1 MIGVVGGGQLA
12 MLLVEAGKKRD
23 VDVVVQTAAETD
35 PAAKKTK
42 QVVLQNPTSAE
53 GTKLLAE
60 KSRLITFENEWID
73 IPSLLSLQNNGV
85 SFVPR
90 LQSIRPLINKITQ
103 RELLNSLDIP
113 CPDWL
118 PVPLETLDKSSEIE
132 IPADWGFPLMAKA
145 AKGGYDGKGTKIV
158 KNLKQLQEFFQA
170 KTEEQWMLE
179 KWIPFDK
186 ELSIVSSRDSK
197 GIVRSL
203 PIVETYQ
210 SKQVCDW
217 VLAPADINHDVDL
230 MVKNIA
236 SSLLAELDY
245 VGVLAIE
252 FFYGTEGLLV
262 NEIAPRTH
270 NSGHF
275 SIDACSSSQFDQ
287 QICITAGI
295 DVPMPEMLVNGA
307 LMANLLGLQSN
318 FPISLDK
325 RLDDLRSIPG
335 VKLHWYEKEE
345 EKKGRKLG
353 HVTYLLNNEDP
364 LSRKKEALEILKI
377 IRSIWPT
384 S

>member
-12 MLLVEAGKKRD
+12 MLLIEAGKKRN
-23 VDVVVQTAAETD
+23 VDVVVQTAAKTD
-35 PAAKKTK
+35 PAAKKTN
-42 QVVLQNPTSAE
+42 QLVLHDPTNPV

-60 KSRLITFENEWID
+60 KTRLITFENEWVD
-73 IPSLLSLQNNGV
+73 ISSLLSLENNGV

-118 PVPLETLDKSSEIE
+118 AIPLKKSTEIDL
-132 IPADWGFPLMAKA
+132 PADWGFPLMAKA
-145 AKGGYDGKGTKIV
+145 AKGGYDGKGTKII
-158 KNLKQLQEFFQA
+158 KNLKQLQEFLSV
-170 KTEEQWMLE
+170 EREGQWMLE
-179 KWIPFDK
+179 KWISFDK

-230 MVKNIA
+230 MVRNIA
-236 SSLLAELDY
+236 ASLLAELQY
-245 VGVLAIE
+245 VGVIAIE
-252 FFYGTEGLLV
+252 FFYGSEGLLV

-287 QICITAGI
+287 QICITSGI
-295 DVPMPEMLVNGA
+295 NVPMPEMLVNGA

-318 FPISLDK
+318 YPISLTQ
-325 RLDDLRSIPG
+325 RLDDLRGIPG
-335 VKLHWYEKEE
+335 VNVHWYEKEE

-353 HVTYLLNNEDP
+353 HVTYLLNKKDA
-364 LSRKKEALEILKI
+364 LSRKKEALDVLKT

>member
-12 MLLVEAGKKRD
+12 MLLIEAGKKRN
-23 VDVVVQTAAETD
+23 VDVVVQTAAKTD
-35 PAAKKTK
+35 PAAKKTNK
-42 QVVLQNPTSAE
+42 LVLHDPTNPV

-60 KSRLITFENEWID
+60 KTRLITFENEWVD
-73 IPSLLSLQNNGV
+73 ISSLLSLENNGI

-118 PVPLETLDKSSEIE
+118 AVPLKKSSEIE
-132 IPADWGFPLMAKA
+132 LPADWGFPLMAKA
-145 AKGGYDGKGTKIV
+145 AKGGYDGKGTKII
-158 KNLKQLQEFFQA
+158 KNLKQLQEFLSV
-170 KTEEQWMLE
+170 EREGQWTLE
-179 KWIPFDK
+179 KWISFDK

-197 GIVRSL
+197 GVVRSL
-203 PIVETYQ
+203 PIVETHQ

-217 VLAPADINHDVDL
+217 VLAPAEINHDVDL
-230 MVKNIA
+230 MVRNIVA
-236 SSLLAELDY
+236 SLLAELEY
-245 VGVLAIE
+245 VGVIAIE
-252 FFYGTEGLLV
+252 FFYGSEGLLV

-287 QICITAGI
+287 QICITSGI

-318 FPISLDK
+318 YPTSLTQ
-325 RLDDLRSIPG
+325 RLDNLRGIPG
-335 VKLHWYEKEE
+335 LNVHWYEKEE

-353 HVTYLLNNEDP
+353 HVTYLLNNKDA
-364 LSRKKEALEILKI
+364 LSRKKEALDVLQT

>member
-12 MLLVEAGKKRD
+12 MLLIEAGKKRN
-23 VDVVVQTAAETD
+23 VDVVVQTAAKTD
-35 PAAKKTK
+35 PAAKKTN
-42 QVVLQNPTSAE
+42 QLVLHDPTNPV

-60 KSRLITFENEWID
+60 KTRLITFENEWVD
-73 IPSLLSLQNNGV
+73 ISSLLSLENNGV

-118 PVPLETLDKSSEIE
+118 SIPLKKSTEIDL
-132 IPADWGFPLMAKA
+132 PADWGFPLMAKA
-145 AKGGYDGKGTKIV
+145 AKGGYDGKGTKII
-158 KNLKQLQEFFQA
+158 KNLKQLQEFLSV
-170 KTEEQWMLE
+170 EREGQWMLE
-179 KWIPFDK
+179 KWISFDK

-230 MVKNIA
+230 MVRNIA
-236 SSLLAELDY
+236 ASLLAELQY
-245 VGVLAIE
+245 VGVIAIE
-252 FFYGTEGLLV
+252 FFYGSEGLLV

-287 QICITAGI
+287 QICITSGI

-318 FPISLDK
+318 YPTSLTQ
-325 RLDDLRSIPG
+325 RLNDLRGIPG
-335 VKLHWYEKEE
+335 LNVHWYEKEE

-353 HVTYLLNNEDP
+353 HVTYLLNNKDA
-364 LSRKKEALEILKI
+364 LSRKKEALDVLQT

>member
-23 VDVVVQTAAETD
+23 VDVVVQTAAKTD

-42 QVVLQNPTSAE
+42 QVILHEPTNAR

-60 KSRLITFENEWID
+60 KSRLITFENEWVD

-103 RELLNSLDIP
+103 RELLNSLNIP

-118 PVPLETLDKSSEIE
+118 PIPLEKSSEIE
-132 IPADWGFPLMAKA
+132 LPVDWKFPLMAKA
-145 AKGGYDGKGTKIV
+145 AKGGYDGKGTKII
-158 KNLKQLQEFFQA
+158 KNLKQLQEFLLVE
-170 KTEEQWMLE
+170 TNEQWMLE
-179 KWIPFDK
+179 KWVSFEK
-186 ELSIVSSRDSK
+186 ELSIVSSRDLK

-210 SKQVCDW
+210 VKQVCDW
-217 VLAPADINHDVDL
+217 VLAPADINHDVDQ
-230 MVKNIA
+230 MVKNIV
-236 SSLLAELDY
+236 SSLLTELDY
-245 VGVLAIE
+245 VGVIAIE
-252 FFYGTEGLLV
+252 FFYGPEGLLV

-275 SIDACSSSQFDQ
+275 SIDACTSSQFDQ
-287 QICITAGI
+287 QICITSGI
-295 DVPMPEMLVNGA
+295 NVPMPEMLVNGA

-318 FPISLDK
+318 YPISISQ
-325 RLDDLRSIPG
+325 RLDELRTIPG
-335 VKLHWYEKEE
+335 LNVHWYEKEE

-353 HVTYLLNNEDP
+353 HVTYLLNKRDAI
-364 LSRKKEALEILKI
+364 SRKKEALDVLKT

>member
-12 MLLVEAGKKRD
+12 MLLIEAGKKRN
-23 VDVVVQTAAETD
+23 VDVVVQTAAKTD
-35 PAAKKTK
+35 PAAKKTN
-42 QVVLQNPTSAE
+42 QLVLHDPTNPV

-60 KSRLITFENEWID
+60 KTRLITFENEWVD
-73 IPSLLSLQNNGV
+73 ISSLLSLENNGV

-113 CPDWL
+113 CPDWFAI
-118 PVPLETLDKSSEIE
+118 PLKKSTEIDL
-132 IPADWGFPLMAKA
+132 PADWGFPLMAKA
-145 AKGGYDGKGTKIV
+145 AKGGYDGKGTKII
-158 KNLKQLQEFFQA
+158 KNLKQLQEFLSVE
-170 KTEEQWMLE
+170 KEGQWMLE
-179 KWIPFDK
+179 KWISFDK

-230 MVKNIA
+230 MVRNIA
-236 SSLLAELDY
+236 ASLLAELQY
-245 VGVLAIE
+245 VGVIAIE
-252 FFYGTEGLLV
+252 FFYGSEGLLV

-287 QICITAGI
+287 QICITSGI
-295 DVPMPEMLVNGA
+295 NVPMPEMLVNGA

-318 FPISLDK
+318 YPTSLTQ
-325 RLDDLRSIPG
+325 RLDDLRGIPG
-335 VKLHWYEKEE
+335 LNVHWYEKEE

-353 HVTYLLNNEDP
+353 HVTYLLNNKDA
-364 LSRKKEALEILKI
+364 LSRKKEALDVLQT

>member
-12 MLLVEAGKKRD
+12 MLLIEAGKKRD
-23 VDVVVQTAAETD
+23 IDVVVQTGAKTD
-35 PAAKKTK
+35 PAAKKTN
-42 QVVLQNPTSAE
+42 QVILHDPTNPV

-60 KSRLITFENEWID
+60 KTSLITFENEWVD
-73 IPSLLSLQNNGV
+73 ISSLLSLENNGV

-90 LQSIRPLINKITQ
+90 LQSIKPLINKITQ

-113 CPDWL
+113 CPDWMAI
-118 PVPLETLDKSSEIE
+118 PLKKSSEIDL
-132 IPADWGFPLMAKA
+132 PADWGFPLMAKA
-145 AKGGYDGKGTKIV
+145 AKGGYDGKGTKII
-158 KNLKQLQEFFQA
+158 KNLKQLQEFLVIER
-170 KTEEQWMLE
+170 EEQWMLE
-179 KWIPFDK
+179 KWISFDK

-197 GIVRSL
+197 GVVRSL
-203 PIVETYQ
+203 PIVETHQ

-217 VLAPADINHDVDL
+217 VLAPAEINHDVDL
-230 MVKNIA
+230 MVRNIVA
-236 SSLLAELDY
+236 SLLAELEY
-245 VGVLAIE
+245 VGVIAIE
-252 FFYGTEGLLV
+252 FFYGSEGLLV

-287 QICITAGI
+287 QICITSGI
-295 DVPMPEMLVNGA
+295 DVPIPEMLVNGA

-318 FPISLDK
+318 YPTSITQ

-335 VKLHWYEKEE
+335 LNVHWYEKEE

-353 HVTYLLNNEDP
+353 HVTYLLNNKDA
-364 LSRKKEALEILKI
+364 LSRKKEALDVLQT

>member
-12 MLLVEAGKKRD
+12 MLLIEAGKKRD
-23 VDVVVQTAAETD
+23 IDVVVQTAAKTD
-35 PAAKKTK
+35 PAAKKTN
-42 QVVLQNPTSAE
+42 QVILHDPTNPV

-60 KSRLITFENEWID
+60 KTSLITFENEWVD
-73 IPSLLSLQNNGV
+73 ISSLLSLENNGV

-90 LQSIRPLINKITQ
+90 LQSIKPLINKITQ

-113 CPDWL
+113 CPDWMAL
-118 PVPLETLDKSSEIE
+118 PLKKSSEIDL
-132 IPADWGFPLMAKA
+132 PADWGFPLMAKA
-145 AKGGYDGKGTKIV
+145 AKGGYDGKGTKII
-158 KNLKQLQEFFQA
+158 KNLKQLQEFLVIER
-170 KTEEQWMLE
+170 EEQWMLE
-179 KWIPFDK
+179 KWISFDK

-197 GIVRSL
+197 GVVRSL
-203 PIVETYQ
+203 PIVETHQ

-217 VLAPADINHDVDL
+217 VLAPAEINHDVDL
-230 MVKNIA
+230 MVRNIVA
-236 SSLLAELDY
+236 SLLAELEY
-245 VGVLAIE
+245 VGVIAIE
-252 FFYGTEGLLV
+252 FFYGSEGLLV

-287 QICITAGI
+287 QICITSGI
-295 DVPMPEMLVNGA
+295 DVPIPEMLVNGA

-318 FPISLDK
+318 YPTSLTQ

-335 VKLHWYEKEE
+335 LNVHWYEKEE

-353 HVTYLLNNEDP
+353 HVTYLLNNKDA
-364 LSRKKEALEILKI
+364 LSRKKEALDVLQT

>member
-12 MLLVEAGKKRD
+12 MLLIEAGKKRN
-23 VDVVVQTAAETD
+23 VDVVVQTASKTD
-35 PAAKKTK
+35 PAAKKTNK
-42 QVVLQNPTSAE
+42 LVLHDPTNPV

-60 KSRLITFENEWID
+60 KTRLITFENEWVD
-73 IPSLLSLQNNGV
+73 ISSLLSLENNGV

-90 LQSIRPLINKITQ
+90 LQSIRPLINKISQ

-118 PVPLETLDKSSEIE
+118 AIPLKKSTEIDL
-132 IPADWGFPLMAKA
+132 PADWGFPLMAKA
-145 AKGGYDGKGTKIV
+145 AKGGYDGKGTKII
-158 KNLKQLQEFFQA
+158 KNLKQLQEFLSV
-170 KTEEQWMLE
+170 EREGQWMLE
-179 KWIPFDK
+179 KWISFDK

-230 MVKNIA
+230 MVRNIA
-236 SSLLAELDY
+236 ASLLAELQY
-245 VGVLAIE
+245 VGVIAIE
-252 FFYGTEGLLV
+252 FFYGSEGLLV

-287 QICITAGI
+287 QICITSGI
-295 DVPMPEMLVNGA
+295 NVPMPEMLVNGA

-318 FPISLDK
+318 YPTSLTQ
-325 RLDDLRSIPG
+325 RLDNLRGIPG
-335 VKLHWYEKEE
+335 LNVHWYEKEE

-353 HVTYLLNNEDP
+353 HVTYLLNNKDA
-364 LSRKKEALEILKI
+364 LSRKKEALDVLQT

>member
-23 VDVVVQTAAETD
+23 VDVIVQTGAKTD
-35 PAAKKTK
+35 PAAKKTN
-42 QVVLQNPTSAE
+42 QVVLHNPTNAE

-60 KSRLITFENEWID
+60 KSRMITFENEWVD

-90 LQSIRPLINKITQ
+90 LQSIKPLINKITQ

-118 PVPLETLDKSSEIE
+118 PIPLDKSSEIE
-132 IPADWGFPLMAKA
+132 IPDDWEFPLMAKA
-145 AKGGYDGKGTKIV
+145 AKGGYDGKGTKII
-158 KNLKQLQEFFQA
+158 KNSKQLQEFIQVQT
-170 KTEEQWMLE
+170 KEQWMLE
-179 KWIPFDK
+179 KWVSFDK

-197 GIVRSL
+197 GIVRCL
-203 PIVETYQ
+203 PIVETFQ

-217 VLAPADINHDVDL
+217 VLAPADIKHDVEL
-230 MVKNIA
+230 MVKNIV

-252 FFYGTEGLLV
+252 FFYGSEGLLV

-287 QICITAGI
+287 QICITSGI
-295 DVPMPEMLVNGA
+295 DAPIPKMLANGA

-318 FPISLDK
+318 YPISLTQ
-325 RLDDLRSIPG
+325 RLVALRGIPG
-335 VKLHWYEKEE
+335 VNIHWYEKEE

-353 HVTYLLNNEDP
+353 HVTYLLNNEDA
-364 LSRKKEALEILKI
+364 LSRKKEALDVLKT

>member
-12 MLLVEAGKKRD
+12 MLLVEAGKRRD
-23 VDVVVQTAAETD
+23 VDVVVQTTAKTD
-35 PAAKKTK
+35 PAAKKTN
-42 QVVLQNPTSAE
+42 QVILHDPTNPV

-60 KSRLITFENEWID
+60 KTRLITFENEWVD
-73 IPSLLSLQNNGV
+73 ISSLLSLENNGV

-118 PVPLETLDKSSEIE
+118 AIPLKKSTEIDL
-132 IPADWGFPLMAKA
+132 PADWGFPLMAKA
-145 AKGGYDGKGTKIV
+145 AKGGYDGKGTKII
-158 KNLKQLQEFFQA
+158 KNLKQLQEFLSV
-170 KTEEQWMLE
+170 EREGQWMLE
-179 KWIPFDK
+179 KWISFDK

-230 MVKNIA
+230 MVRNIA
-236 SSLLAELDY
+236 ASLLTELQY
-245 VGVLAIE
+245 VGVIAIE
-252 FFYGTEGLLV
+252 FFYGSEGLLV

-287 QICITAGI
+287 QICITSGI

-318 FPISLDK
+318 HPTSLTQ
-325 RLDDLRSIPG
+325 RLDNLRSIPG
-335 VKLHWYEKEE
+335 LNVHWYEKEE

-353 HVTYLLNNEDP
+353 HVTYLLNNKDA
-364 LSRKKEALEILKI
+364 LSRKKEALDVLQT
-377 IRSIWPT
+377 IRSIWP
-384 S
+384 SS

>member
-12 MLLVEAGKKRD
+12 MLLIEAGKKRD
-23 VDVVVQTAAETD
+23 IDVVVQTAAKTD
-35 PAAKKTK
+35 PAAKKTN
-42 QVVLQNPTSAE
+42 QVILHDPTNPV

-60 KSRLITFENEWID
+60 KTSLITFENEWVD
-73 IPSLLSLQNNGV
+73 ISSLLSLENNGV

-90 LQSIRPLINKITQ
+90 LQSIKPLINKITQ

-113 CPDWL
+113 CPDWMAI
-118 PVPLETLDKSSEIE
+118 PLKKSSEIDL
-132 IPADWGFPLMAKA
+132 PADWGFPLMAKA
-145 AKGGYDGKGTKIV
+145 AKGGYDGKGTKII
-158 KNLKQLQEFFQA
+158 KNLKQLQEFLVIER
-170 KTEEQWMLE
+170 EEQWMLE
-179 KWIPFDK
+179 KWISFDK

-197 GIVRSL
+197 GVVRSL
-203 PIVETYQ
+203 PIVETHQ

-217 VLAPADINHDVDL
+217 VLAPAEINHDVDL
-230 MVKNIA
+230 MVRNIVA
-236 SSLLAELDY
+236 SLLAELEY
-245 VGVLAIE
+245 VGVIAIE
-252 FFYGTEGLLV
+252 FFYGSEGLLV

-287 QICITAGI
+287 QICITSGI
-295 DVPMPEMLVNGA
+295 DVPIPEMLVNGA

-318 FPISLDK
+318 YPTSLTQ

-335 VKLHWYEKEE
+335 LNVHWYEKEE

-353 HVTYLLNNEDP
+353 HVTYLLNNKDA
-364 LSRKKEALEILKI
+364 LSRKKEALDVLQT

>member
-12 MLLVEAGKKRD
+12 MLLIEAGKKRN
-23 VDVVVQTAAETD
+23 VDVVVQTAAKTD
-35 PAAKKTK
+35 PAAKKTN
-42 QVVLQNPTSAE
+42 QLVLHDPTNPV

-60 KSRLITFENEWID
+60 KTRLITFENEWVD
-73 IPSLLSLQNNGV
+73 ISSLLSLENNGV

-118 PVPLETLDKSSEIE
+118 AIPLKKSTEIDL
-132 IPADWGFPLMAKA
+132 PADWGFPLMAKA
-145 AKGGYDGKGTKIV
+145 AKGGYDGKGTKII
-158 KNLKQLQEFFQA
+158 KNLKQLQEFLSV
-170 KTEEQWMLE
+170 EREGQWMLE
-179 KWIPFDK
+179 KWISFDK

-230 MVKNIA
+230 MVRNIA
-236 SSLLAELDY
+236 ASLLAELQY
-245 VGVLAIE
+245 VGVIAIE
-252 FFYGTEGLLV
+252 FFYGSEGLLV

-287 QICITAGI
+287 QICITSGI

-318 FPISLDK
+318 YPTSLTQ
-325 RLDDLRSIPG
+325 RLDNLRGIPG
-335 VKLHWYEKEE
+335 LNVHWYEKEE

-353 HVTYLLNNEDP
+353 HVTYLLKNKDA
-364 LSRKKEALEILKI
+364 LSRKKEALDVLQT

>member
-12 MLLVEAGKKRD
+12 MLLIEAGKKRD
-23 VDVVVQTAAETD
+23 IDVVVQTAAKTD
-35 PAAKKTK
+35 PAAKKTN
-42 QVVLQNPTSAE
+42 QLVLHDPTNPV

-60 KSRLITFENEWID
+60 KTRLITFENEWVD
-73 IPSLLSLQNNGV
+73 ISSLLSLENNGV

-90 LQSIRPLINKITQ
+90 LQSIKPLINKITQ

-113 CPDWL
+113 CPDWMAI
-118 PVPLETLDKSSEIE
+118 PLKKSSEIDL
-132 IPADWGFPLMAKA
+132 PADWGFPLMAKA
-145 AKGGYDGKGTKIV
+145 AKGGYDGKGTKII
-158 KNLKQLQEFFQA
+158 KNLKQLQEFLVIER
-170 KTEEQWMLE
+170 EEQWMLE
-179 KWIPFDK
+179 KWISFDK

-197 GIVRSL
+197 GVVRSL
-203 PIVETYQ
+203 PIVETHQ

-230 MVKNIA
+230 MVRNIVA
-236 SSLLAELDY
+236 SLLAELEY
-245 VGVLAIE
+245 VGVIAIE
-252 FFYGTEGLLV
+252 FFYGSEGLLV

-287 QICITAGI
+287 QICITSGI
-295 DVPMPEMLVNGA
+295 DVPIPEMLVNGA

-318 FPISLDK
+318 YPTSLTQ
-325 RLDDLRSIPG
+325 RLDNLRSIPG
-335 VKLHWYEKEE
+335 LNVHWYEKEE

-353 HVTYLLNNEDP
+353 HVTYLLNNKDA
-364 LSRKKEALEILKI
+364 LSRKKEALDVLQT

>member
-12 MLLVEAGKKRD
+12 MLLIEAGKKRN
-23 VDVVVQTAAETD
+23 VDVVVQTAAKTD
-35 PAAKKTK
+35 PAAKKTN
-42 QVVLQNPTSAE
+42 QLVLHDPTNPV

-60 KSRLITFENEWID
+60 KTRLITFENEWVD
-73 IPSLLSLQNNGV
+73 ISSLLSLENNGV

-118 PVPLETLDKSSEIE
+118 AIPLKKSTELDL
-132 IPADWGFPLMAKA
+132 PADWGFPLMAKA
-145 AKGGYDGKGTKIV
+145 AKGGYDGKGTKII
-158 KNLKQLQEFFQA
+158 KNLKQLQEFLSV
-170 KTEEQWMLE
+170 EREGQWMLE
-179 KWIPFDK
+179 KWISFDK

-230 MVKNIA
+230 MIRNIA
-236 SSLLAELDY
+236 ASLLAELEY
-245 VGVLAIE
+245 VGVIAIE
-252 FFYGTEGLLV
+252 FFYGSEGLLV

-287 QICITAGI
+287 QLCITSGI
-295 DVPMPEMLVNGA
+295 NVPMPEMLVNGA
-307 LMANLLGLQSN
+307 LMANLLGLQIN
-318 FPISLDK
+318 YPKSLAE
-325 RLDDLRSIPG
+325 RLDDLRSISG
-335 VKLHWYEKEE
+335 LNVHWYEKEE

-353 HVTYLLNNEDP
+353 HVTYLLNSKDA
-364 LSRKKEALEILKI
+364 LSRKKEALLILRT

-384 S
+384 L

>member
-12 MLLVEAGKKRD
+12 MLLIEAGKKRN
-23 VDVVVQTAAETD
+23 VDVVVQTAAKTD
-35 PAAKKTK
+35 PAAKKTN
-42 QVVLQNPTSAE
+42 QLVLHDPTNPV

-60 KSRLITFENEWID
+60 KTRLITFENEWVD
-73 IPSLLSLQNNGV
+73 ISSLLSLENNGV

-118 PVPLETLDKSSEIE
+118 AIPLKKSTEIDL
-132 IPADWGFPLMAKA
+132 PADWGFPLMAKA
-145 AKGGYDGKGTKIV
+145 AKGGYDGKGTKII
-158 KNLKQLQEFFQA
+158 KNLKQLQEFLSVER
-170 KTEEQWMLE
+170 EEQWMLE
-179 KWIPFDK
+179 KWISFDK

-230 MVKNIA
+230 MVRNIA
-236 SSLLAELDY
+236 ASLLAELQY
-245 VGVLAIE
+245 VGVIAIE
-252 FFYGTEGLLV
+252 FFYGSEGLLV

-287 QICITAGI
+287 QICITSGI
-295 DVPMPEMLVNGA
+295 NVPMPEMLVNGA

-318 FPISLDK
+318 YPTSLTQ
-325 RLDDLRSIPG
+325 RLDNLRGIPG
-335 VKLHWYEKEE
+335 LNVHWYEKEE

-353 HVTYLLNNEDP
+353 HVTYLLNNKDA
-364 LSRKKEALEILKI
+364 LSRKKEALDVLQT

>member
-12 MLLVEAGKKRD
+12 MLLVEAGKKRH
-23 VDVVVQTAAETD
+23 VDVVVQTAAKTD
-35 PAAKKTK
+35 PAAKKTN
-42 QVVLQNPTSAE
+42 QVILYDPTNPE
-53 GTKLLAE
+53 GTKLLSE
-60 KSRLITFENEWID
+60 KSRLITFENEWVD
-73 IPSLLSLQNNGV
+73 ISGLLSLENSGV
-85 SFVPR
+85 SFVPK
-90 LQSIRPLINKITQ
+90 LQSIKPLINKITQ

-118 PVPLETLDKSSEIE
+118 PIPLEKSILIDLPS
-132 IPADWGFPLMAKA
+132 DWGFPLMAKA
-145 AKGGYDGKGTKIV
+145 SKGGYDGKGTKII
-158 KNLKQLQEFFQA
+158 KNQKQLQEFLLLE
-170 KTEEQWMLE
+170 TEEQWMLE
-179 KWIPFDK
+179 RWISFDK

-230 MVKNIA
+230 MVRNIV
-236 SSLLAELDY
+236 SSLLAELEY
-245 VGVLAIE
+245 VGVIAIE
-252 FFYGTEGLLV
+252 FFYGSEGLLV

-287 QICITAGI
+287 QICITSGI
-295 DVPMPEMLVNGA
+295 NVPMPEMLVNGA
-307 LMANLLGLQSN
+307 LMVNLLGLQSN
-318 FPISLDK
+318 YPKTLTQ
-325 RLDDLRSIPG
+325 RLDDLRSIAG
-335 VKLHWYEKEE
+335 LNVHWYEKEE

-353 HVTYLLNNEDP
+353 HVTYLLKNKDA
-364 LSRKKEALEILKI
+364 LSRKKEALDVLKT

>member
-12 MLLVEAGKKRD
+12 MLLIEAGKKRN
-23 VDVVVQTAAETD
+23 VDVVVQTAAKTD
-35 PAAKKTK
+35 PAAKKTN
-42 QVVLQNPTSAE
+42 QLVLHDPTNPV

-60 KSRLITFENEWID
+60 KTRLITFENEWVD
-73 IPSLLSLQNNGV
+73 ISSLLSLENNGV

-90 LQSIRPLINKITQ
+90 LQSITPLINKITQ

-118 PVPLETLDKSSEIE
+118 AIPLKKSTEIDL
-132 IPADWGFPLMAKA
+132 PADWGFPLMAKA
-145 AKGGYDGKGTKIV
+145 AKGGYDGKGTKII
-158 KNLKQLQEFFQA
+158 KNLKQLQEFLSV
-170 KTEEQWMLE
+170 EREGQWMLE
-179 KWIPFDK
+179 KWISFDK

-230 MVKNIA
+230 MVRNIA
-236 SSLLAELDY
+236 ASLLAELQY
-245 VGVLAIE
+245 VGVIAIE
-252 FFYGTEGLLV
+252 FFYGSEGLLV

-287 QICITAGI
+287 QICITSGI
-295 DVPMPEMLVNGA
+295 NVPMPEMLVNGA

-318 FPISLDK
+318 YPTSLTQ
-325 RLDDLRSIPG
+325 RLDNLRGIPG
-335 VKLHWYEKEE
+335 LNVHWYEKEE

-353 HVTYLLNNEDP
+353 HVTYLLNNKDA
-364 LSRKKEALEILKI
+364 LSRKKEALDVLQT

>member
-12 MLLVEAGKKRD
+12 MLLIEAGKKRN
-23 VDVVVQTAAETD
+23 VDVVVQTAAKTD
-35 PAAKKTK
+35 PAAKKTNK
-42 QVVLQNPTSAE
+42 LVLHDPTNPV

-60 KSRLITFENEWID
+60 KTRLITFENEWVD
-73 IPSLLSLQNNGV
+73 ISSLLSLENNGV

-118 PVPLETLDKSSEIE
+118 PIPLNKSSDFDL
-132 IPADWGFPLMAKA
+132 PADWEFPLMAKA
-145 AKGGYDGKGTKIV
+145 AKGGYDGKGTKII
-158 KNLKQLQEFFQA
+158 KNLKQLQEFLSV
-170 KTEEQWMLE
+170 EREGQWMLE
-179 KWIPFDK
+179 KWISFDK

-230 MVKNIA
+230 MVRNIA
-236 SSLLAELDY
+236 ASLLAELQY
-245 VGVLAIE
+245 VGVIAIE
-252 FFYGTEGLLV
+252 FFYGSEGLLV

-287 QICITAGI
+287 QICITSGI
-295 DVPMPEMLVNGA
+295 NVPMPEMLVNGA

-318 FPISLDK
+318 YPTSLTQ
-325 RLDDLRSIPG
+325 RLDNLRGIPG
-335 VKLHWYEKEE
+335 LNVHWYEKEE

-353 HVTYLLNNEDP
+353 HVTYLLNNKDA
-364 LSRKKEALEILKI
+364 LSRKKEALDVLQT

-384 S
+384 P

>member
-12 MLLVEAGKKRD
+12 MLLIEAGKKRN
-23 VDVVVQTAAETD
+23 VDVVVQTAAKTD
-35 PAAKKTK
+35 PAAKKTN
-42 QVVLQNPTSAE
+42 QLVLHDPTNPE

-60 KSRLITFENEWID
+60 KTRLITFENEWVD
-73 IPSLLSLQNNGV
+73 ISSLLSLENNGV

-118 PVPLETLDKSSEIE
+118 AIPLKKSTEIDL
-132 IPADWGFPLMAKA
+132 PADWGFPLMAKA
-145 AKGGYDGKGTKIV
+145 AKGGYDGKGTKII
-158 KNLKQLQEFFQA
+158 KNLKQLQEFLSV
-170 KTEEQWMLE
+170 EREGQWMLE
-179 KWIPFDK
+179 KWISFDK

-230 MVKNIA
+230 MVRNIA
-236 SSLLAELDY
+236 ASLLAELQY
-245 VGVLAIE
+245 VGVIAIE
-252 FFYGTEGLLV
+252 FFYGSEGLLV

-287 QICITAGI
+287 QICITSGI
-295 DVPMPEMLVNGA
+295 NVPMPEMLVNGA

-318 FPISLDK
+318 YPTSLAQ
-325 RLDDLRSIPG
+325 RLVDLRSIPG
-335 VKLHWYEKEE
+335 LNVHWYEKEE

-353 HVTYLLNNEDP
+353 HVTYLLNNKDA
-364 LSRKKEALEILKI
+364 LSRKKEALDVLQT

>member
-23 VDVVVQTAAETD
+23 VDVIVQTGAKTD
-35 PAAKKTK
+35 PAAKKTN
-42 QVVLQNPTSAE
+42 QVVLHNPTNAE

-60 KSRLITFENEWID
+60 KSRMITFENEWVD

-90 LQSIRPLINKITQ
+90 LQSIKPLINKITQ

-118 PVPLETLDKSSEIE
+118 PIPLEKSSKIE
-132 IPADWGFPLMAKA
+132 IPVDWEFPLMAKA
-145 AKGGYDGKGTKIV
+145 AKGGYDGKGTKII
-158 KNLKQLQEFFQA
+158 KNLKQLQEFIQVQT
-170 KTEEQWMLE
+170 KEQWMLE
-179 KWIPFDK
+179 KWVSFDK

-197 GIVRSL
+197 GIVRCL
-203 PIVETYQ
+203 PIVETFQ

-217 VLAPADINHDVDL
+217 VLAPADIKHDVEL
-230 MVKNIA
+230 MVKNIV

-252 FFYGTEGLLV
+252 FFYGSEGLLV

-287 QICITAGI
+287 QICITSGI
-295 DVPMPEMLVNGA
+295 DAPIPEMLVNGA

-318 FPISLDK
+318 YPISLTQ
-325 RLDDLRSIPG
+325 RLDDLRGIPG
-335 VKLHWYEKEE
+335 VNVHWYEKEE

-353 HVTYLLNNEDP
+353 HVTYLLNNKDA
-364 LSRKKEALEILKI
+364 LSRKKEALDVLKT

>member
-12 MLLVEAGKKRD
+12 MLLVEAGKRRG
-23 VDVVVQTAAETD
+23 VDVVVQTGVNTD

-42 QVVLQNPTSAE
+42 HVVLNDPTNVE

-60 KSRLITFENEWID
+60 KTRLITFENEWID
-73 IPSLLSLQNNGV
+73 IPSLTSLENNGV
-85 SFVPR
+85 SFLPK
-90 LQSIRPLINKITQ
+90 LKSIRPLINKITQ
-103 RELLNSLDIP
+103 RELLNSLNIP

-118 PVPLETLDKSSEIE
+118 PIPLEKSSKIN
-132 IPADWGFPLMAKA
+132 IPPGWSFPLMAKA
-145 AKGGYDGKGTKIV
+145 AKGGYDGKGTKII
-158 KNLKQLQEFFQA
+158 KNLKQLQEFIEVERQ
-170 KTEEQWMLE
+170 EQWLLE
-179 KWIPFDK
+179 RWIPFDK

-217 VLAPADINHDVDL
+217 VLAPAEINYDVDL
-230 MVKNIA
+230 MVKNIV

-245 VGVLAIE
+245 VGVIAIE
-252 FFYGTEGLLV
+252 FFYGSEGLLV

-275 SIDACSSSQFDQ
+275 SIDACNSSQFDQ
-287 QICITAGI
+287 QVCITSGI
-295 DVPMPEMLVNGA
+295 NVPMPKMIVDGA

-318 FPISLDK
+318 YPLSITQ
-325 RLDDLRSIPG
+325 RLNNLRNIPG
-335 VKLHWYEKEE
+335 LNVHWYDKEE

-353 HVTYLLNNEDP
+353 HVTYLLKNKDAF
-364 LSRKKEALEILKI
+364 SRKKEALDVLKK

>member
-12 MLLVEAGKKRD
+12 MLLIEAGKKRD
-23 VDVVVQTAAETD
+23 IDVVVQTAAKTD
-35 PAAKKTK
+35 PAAKKTN
-42 QVVLQNPTSAE
+42 QVILHDPTNPV

-60 KSRLITFENEWID
+60 KTSLITFENEWVD
-73 IPSLLSLQNNGV
+73 ISSLLSLENNGV

-90 LQSIRPLINKITQ
+90 LQSIKPLINKITQ

-113 CPDWL
+113 CPDWISI
-118 PVPLETLDKSSEIE
+118 PLKKSSEIDL
-132 IPADWGFPLMAKA
+132 PANWGFPLMAKA
-145 AKGGYDGKGTKIV
+145 AKGGYDGKGTKII
-158 KNLKQLQEFFQA
+158 KNLKQLQEFLVIER
-170 KTEEQWMLE
+170 EEQWMLE
-179 KWIPFDK
+179 KWISFDK

-197 GIVRSL
+197 GVVRSL
-203 PIVETYQ
+203 PIVETHQ

-217 VLAPADINHDVDL
+217 VLAPAEINHDVDL
-230 MVKNIA
+230 MVRNIVA
-236 SSLLAELDY
+236 SLLAELEY
-245 VGVLAIE
+245 VGVIAIE
-252 FFYGTEGLLV
+252 FFYGSEGLLV

-287 QICITAGI
+287 QICITSGI
-295 DVPMPEMLVNGA
+295 DVPIPEMLVNGA

-318 FPISLDK
+318 YPTSLTQ
-325 RLDDLRSIPG
+325 RLDNLRSIPG
-335 VKLHWYEKEE
+335 LNVHWYEKEE

-353 HVTYLLNNEDP
+353 HVTYLLNNKDA
-364 LSRKKEALEILKI
+364 LSRKKEALDVLQT

>member
-23 VDVVVQTAAETD
+23 IDVIVQTGAKTD
-35 PAAKKTK
+35 PAAKKTN
-42 QVVLQNPTSAE
+42 QVVLHNPTNAE

-60 KSRLITFENEWID
+60 KSRMITFENEWVD

-90 LQSIRPLINKITQ
+90 LQSIKPLINKITQ

-118 PVPLETLDKSSEIE
+118 PIPLEKSSEIE
-132 IPADWGFPLMAKA
+132 IPADWEFPLMAKA
-145 AKGGYDGKGTKIV
+145 AKGGYDGKGTKII
-158 KNLKQLQEFFQA
+158 KNLKQLQEFIQVQT
-170 KTEEQWMLE
+170 KEQWMLE
-179 KWIPFDK
+179 KWVSFDK

-197 GIVRSL
+197 GIVRCL
-203 PIVETYQ
+203 PIVETFQ

-217 VLAPADINHDVDL
+217 VLAPADIKHDVEL
-230 MVKNIA
+230 MVKNTV

-252 FFYGTEGLLV
+252 FFYGSEGLLV

-287 QICITAGI
+287 QICIASGI
-295 DVPMPEMLVNGA
+295 DVPIPEMLVNGA

-318 FPISLDK
+318 YPISLTQ
-325 RLDDLRSIPG
+325 RLDGLRGIPG
-335 VKLHWYEKEE
+335 VNVHWYEKEE

-353 HVTYLLNNEDP
+353 HVTYLLKNKDAK
-364 LSRKKEALEILKI
+364 SRKKEALEVLKT

>member
-12 MLLVEAGKKRD
+12 MLLIEAGKKRN
-23 VDVVVQTAAETD
+23 VDVVVQTAAKTD
-35 PAAKKTK
+35 PAAKKTN
-42 QVVLQNPTSAE
+42 QLVLHDPTNPV

-60 KSRLITFENEWID
+60 KTRLITFENEWVD
-73 IPSLLSLQNNGV
+73 ISSLLSLENNGV

-118 PVPLETLDKSSEIE
+118 AIPLKKSTEIDL
-132 IPADWGFPLMAKA
+132 PADWGFPLMAKA
-145 AKGGYDGKGTKIV
+145 AKGGYDGKGTKII
-158 KNLKQLQEFFQA
+158 KNLKQLQEFLSV
-170 KTEEQWMLE
+170 EREGQWMLE
-179 KWIPFDK
+179 KWISFDK

-230 MVKNIA
+230 MVRNIA
-236 SSLLAELDY
+236 ASLLAELQY
-245 VGVLAIE
+245 VGVIAIE
-252 FFYGTEGLLV
+252 FFYGSEGLLV

-287 QICITAGI
+287 QICITSGI
-295 DVPMPEMLVNGA
+295 NVPMPEMLVNGA

-318 FPISLDK
+318 HPTSLTQ
-325 RLDDLRSIPG
+325 RLDNLRSIPG
-335 VKLHWYEKEE
+335 LNVHWYEKEE

-353 HVTYLLNNEDP
+353 HVTYLLNNKDA
-364 LSRKKEALEILKI
+364 LSRKKEALDVLQT
-377 IRSIWPT
+377 IRSIWPN

>member
-12 MLLVEAGKKRD
+12 MLLIEAGKKRN
-23 VDVVVQTAAETD
+23 VDVVVQTAAKTD
-35 PAAKKTK
+35 PAAKKTN
-42 QVVLQNPTSAE
+42 QLVLHDPTNPV

-60 KSRLITFENEWID
+60 KTRLITFENEWVD
-73 IPSLLSLQNNGV
+73 ISSLLSLENDGV

-118 PVPLETLDKSSEIE
+118 AIPLKKSTEIDL
-132 IPADWGFPLMAKA
+132 PADWGFPLMAKA
-145 AKGGYDGKGTKIV
+145 AKGGYDGKGTKII
-158 KNLKQLQEFFQA
+158 KNLKQLQEFLSV
-170 KTEEQWMLE
+170 EREGQWMLE
-179 KWIPFDK
+179 KWISFDK

-230 MVKNIA
+230 MVRNIA
-236 SSLLAELDY
+236 ASLLAELQY
-245 VGVLAIE
+245 VGVIAIE
-252 FFYGTEGLLV
+252 FFYGSEGLLV

-287 QICITAGI
+287 QICITSGI

-318 FPISLDK
+318 YPTSLTQ
-325 RLDDLRSIPG
+325 RLDDLRGIPG
-335 VKLHWYEKEE
+335 LNVHWYEKEE

-353 HVTYLLNNEDP
+353 HVTYLLNNKDA
-364 LSRKKEALEILKI
+364 LSRKKEALDVLQT
-377 IRSIWPT
+377 IRSIWP
-384 S
+384 SS

>member
-12 MLLVEAGKKRD
+12 MLLVEAGKKRN
-23 VDVVVQTAAETD
+23 VDVVVQTAAKTD
-35 PAAKKTK
+35 PAAKKTN

-60 KSRLITFENEWID
+60 KSRFITFENEWVD
-73 IPSLLSLQNNGV
+73 IPSLLSLQNKGV

-113 CPDWL
+113 CPNWL
-118 PVPLETLDKSSEIE
+118 PIPLEKSSKIE
-132 IPADWGFPLMAKA
+132 IPDDWGFPLMAKA
-145 AKGGYDGKGTKIV
+145 AKGGYDGKGTKII
-158 KNLKQLQEFFQA
+158 KNLKQLQEFFQV

-179 KWIPFDK
+179 KWVSFDK

-217 VLAPADINHDVDL
+217 VLAPADINHDVNL

-236 SSLLAELDY
+236 SSLLAELEY

-252 FFYGTEGLLV
+252 FFYGSEGLLV

-287 QICITAGI
+287 QICITSGI
-295 DVPMPEMLVNGA
+295 DVPMPEMIVNGA

-318 FPISLDK
+318 FPIPLKK
-325 RLDDLRSIPG
+325 RLDDLRGIPG
-335 VKLHWYEKEE
+335 ANVHWYEKEE

-353 HVTYLLNNEDP
+353 HVTYILNNKNA
-364 LSRKKEALEILKI
+364 LSRKKEALGILKI

>member
-12 MLLVEAGKKRD
+12 MLLIEAGKKRN
-23 VDVVVQTAAETD
+23 VDVVVQTAAKTD
-35 PAAKKTK
+35 PAAKKAN
-42 QVVLQNPTSAE
+42 QVILHNPTNSV
-53 GTKLLAE
+53 GTKLLAK
-60 KSRLITFENEWID
+60 KSRLITFENEWVD
-73 IPSLLSLQNNGV
+73 ISSLLSLENNGV

-118 PVPLETLDKSSEIE
+118 AIPLKKSTEIDL
-132 IPADWGFPLMAKA
+132 PADWGFPLMAKA
-145 AKGGYDGKGTKIV
+145 AKGGYDGKGTKII
-158 KNLKQLQEFFQA
+158 KNLKQLQEFLSV
-170 KTEEQWMLE
+170 EREGQWMLE
-179 KWIPFDK
+179 KWISFDK

-230 MVKNIA
+230 MVRNIA
-236 SSLLAELDY
+236 ASLLAQLQY
-245 VGVLAIE
+245 VGVIAIE
-252 FFYGTEGLLV
+252 FFYGSEGLLV

-287 QICITAGI
+287 QICITSGI
-295 DVPMPEMLVNGA
+295 NVPMPEMLVNGA

-318 FPISLDK
+318 YPTSLTQ
-325 RLDDLRSIPG
+325 RLDDLRGIPG
-335 VKLHWYEKEE
+335 LNVHWYEKEE

-353 HVTYLLNNEDP
+353 HVTYLLNNKDA
-364 LSRKKEALEILKI
+364 LSRKKEALDVLKT

>member
-12 MLLVEAGKKRD
+12 MLLIEAGKKRN
-23 VDVVVQTAAETD
+23 VDVVVQTAAKTD
-35 PAAKKTK
+35 PAAKKTN
-42 QVVLQNPTSAE
+42 QLVLHDPTNPV

-60 KSRLITFENEWID
+60 KTRLITFENEWVD
-73 IPSLLSLQNNGV
+73 ISSLLSLENNGV

-118 PVPLETLDKSSEIE
+118 AIPLKKSTEIDL
-132 IPADWGFPLMAKA
+132 PADWGFPLMAKA
-145 AKGGYDGKGTKIV
+145 AKGGYDGKGTKII
-158 KNLKQLQEFFQA
+158 KNLKQLQEFLSV
-170 KTEEQWMLE
+170 EREGQWMLE
-179 KWIPFDK
+179 KWISFDK

-230 MVKNIA
+230 MVRNIA
-236 SSLLAELDY
+236 ASLLAELQY
-245 VGVLAIE
+245 VGVIAIE
-252 FFYGTEGLLV
+252 FFYGSEGLLV

-287 QICITAGI
+287 QICITSGI
-295 DVPMPEMLVNGA
+295 NVPMPEMLVNGA

-318 FPISLDK
+318 YPTSLTQ
-325 RLDDLRSIPG
+325 RLDNLRGIPG
-335 VKLHWYEKEE
+335 LKVHWYEKEE

-353 HVTYLLNNEDP
+353 HVTYLLNNKDA
-364 LSRKKEALEILKI
+364 LSRKKEALDVLQT

>member
-12 MLLVEAGKKRD
+12 MLLIEAGKKRN
-23 VDVVVQTAAETD
+23 VDVVVQTAAKTD
-35 PAAKKTK
+35 PAAKKTN
-42 QVVLQNPTSAE
+42 QLVLHDPTNPV

-60 KSRLITFENEWID
+60 KTRLITFENEWVD
-73 IPSLLSLQNNGV
+73 ISSLLSLENNGV

-118 PVPLETLDKSSEIE
+118 AIPLKKSTEIDL
-132 IPADWGFPLMAKA
+132 PADWGFPLMAKA
-145 AKGGYDGKGTKIV
+145 AKGGYDGKGTKII
-158 KNLKQLQEFFQA
+158 KNLKQLQEFLSV
-170 KTEEQWMLE
+170 EREGQWMLE
-179 KWIPFDK
+179 KWISFDK

-230 MVKNIA
+230 MVRNIA
-236 SSLLAELDY
+236 ASLLAELQY
-245 VGVLAIE
+245 VGVIAIE
-252 FFYGTEGLLV
+252 FFYGSEGLLV

-287 QICITAGI
+287 QICITSGI

-318 FPISLDK
+318 HPTSLTQ
-325 RLDDLRSIPG
+325 RLDNLRSIPG
-335 VKLHWYEKEE
+335 LNVHWYEKEE

-353 HVTYLLNNEDP
+353 HVTYLLNNKDA
-364 LSRKKEALEILKI
+364 LSRKKEALDVLQT

>member
-12 MLLVEAGKKRD
+12 MLLIEAGKKRN
-23 VDVVVQTAAETD
+23 VDVVVQTAAKTD
-35 PAAKKTK
+35 PAAKKTN
-42 QVVLQNPTSAE
+42 QLVLHDPTNPV

-60 KSRLITFENEWID
+60 KTRLITFENEWVD
-73 IPSLLSLQNNGV
+73 ISSLLSLENNGV

-118 PVPLETLDKSSEIE
+118 AIPLKKSTEIDL
-132 IPADWGFPLMAKA
+132 PADWGFPLMAKA
-145 AKGGYDGKGTKIV
+145 AKGGYDGKGTKII
-158 KNLKQLQEFFQA
+158 KNLKQLQEFLSV
-170 KTEEQWMLE
+170 EREGQWMLE
-179 KWIPFDK
+179 KWISFDK

-230 MVKNIA
+230 MVRNIA
-236 SSLLAELDY
+236 ASLLAELQY
-245 VGVLAIE
+245 VGVIAIE
-252 FFYGTEGLLV
+252 FFYGSEGLLV

-287 QICITAGI
+287 QICITSGI
-295 DVPMPEMLVNGA
+295 NVPMPEMLVNGA

-318 FPISLDK
+318 YPTSLTQ
-325 RLDDLRSIPG
+325 RLDNLRGIPG
-335 VKLHWYEKEE
+335 LNVHWYEKEK

-353 HVTYLLNNEDP
+353 HVTYLLNNKDA
-364 LSRKKEALEILKI
+364 LSRKKEALDVLQT

-384 S
+384 P

>member
-23 VDVVVQTAAETD
+23 IDVVVQTAAKTD
-35 PAAKKTK
+35 PAAKKTN
-42 QVVLQNPTSAE
+42 QVILQDPTNPV

-60 KSRLITFENEWID
+60 KSRLITFENEWVD
-73 IPSLLSLQNNGV
+73 ITSLLSLQNNGV
-85 SFVPR
+85 SFVPK
-90 LQSIRPLINKITQ
+90 LQSIGPLINKITQ
-103 RELLNSLDIP
+103 RDLLNSLDIP
-113 CPDWL
+113 CPEWL
-118 PVPLETLDKSSEIE
+118 PIPLTKSSEFE
-132 IPADWGFPLMAKA
+132 LPADWGFPLMAKA
-145 AKGGYDGKGTKIV
+145 SKGGYDGKGTKII
-158 KNLKQLQEFFQA
+158 KNLKQLQEFLVIE
-170 KTEEQWMLE
+170 TEEQWMME
-179 KWIPFDK
+179 KWVSFDK

-230 MVKNIA
+230 MVRNIV
-236 SSLLAELDY
+236 SSLLSELDY
-245 VGVLAIE
+245 VGVIAIE
-252 FFYGTEGLLV
+252 FFYGSEGLLV

-287 QICITAGI
+287 QICITSGME
-295 DVPMPEMLVNGA
+295 VPMPEMLVNGA
-307 LMANLLGLQSN
+307 LMANLLGLPNDYPFTLTQ
-318 FPISLDK
+318 

-335 VKLHWYEKEE
+335 LNVYWYEKEE

-353 HVTYLLNNEDP
+353 HVTYLLNNKDP
-364 LSRKKEALEILKI
+364 LSRKKEALDILKT

>member
-12 MLLVEAGKKRD
+12 MLLIEAGKKRNI
-23 VDVVVQTAAETD
+23 DVVVQTAAKTD
-35 PAAKKTK
+35 PAAKKTN
-42 QVVLQNPTSAE
+42 QLVLHDPTNPV

-60 KSRLITFENEWID
+60 KTRLITFENEWVD
-73 IPSLLSLQNNGV
+73 ISNLLSLENNGV

-113 CPDWL
+113 CPDWFAIPLKKSTEIDL
-118 PVPLETLDKSSEIE
+118 PE
-132 IPADWGFPLMAKA
+132 DWGFPVMAKA
-145 AKGGYDGKGTKIV
+145 AKGGYDGKGTKII
-158 KNLKQLQEFFQA
+158 KNLKQLQEFLSV
-170 KTEEQWMLE
+170 EREGQWMLE
-179 KWIPFDK
+179 KWISFDK

-230 MVKNIA
+230 MVRNIA
-236 SSLLAELDY
+236 ASLLAELQY
-245 VGVLAIE
+245 VGVIAIE
-252 FFYGTEGLLV
+252 FFYGSEGLLV

-287 QICITAGI
+287 QICITSGI
-295 DVPMPEMLVNGA
+295 NVPMPEMLVNGA

-318 FPISLDK
+318 YPTSLTQ
-325 RLDDLRSIPG
+325 RLDNLRGIPG
-335 VKLHWYEKEE
+335 LNVHWYEKEE

-353 HVTYLLNNEDP
+353 HVTYLLNNKDA
-364 LSRKKEALEILKI
+364 LSRKKEALDVLQT

>member
-23 VDVVVQTAAETD
+23 VDVIVQTGAKTD
-35 PAAKKTK
+35 PAAKKTN
-42 QVVLQNPTSAE
+42 QVVLHNPTNAE

-60 KSRLITFENEWID
+60 KSRMITFENEWID

-90 LQSIRPLINKITQ
+90 LQSIKPLINKITQ

-118 PVPLETLDKSSEIE
+118 PIPLEKSSEIE
-132 IPADWGFPLMAKA
+132 IPADWEFPLMAKA
-145 AKGGYDGKGTKIV
+145 AKGGYDGKGTKII
-158 KNLKQLQEFFQA
+158 KNLKQLQEFIQVQT
-170 KTEEQWMLE
+170 KEQWMLE
-179 KWIPFDK
+179 KWVSFDK

-197 GIVRSL
+197 GIVRCL
-203 PIVETYQ
+203 PIVETFQ

-217 VLAPADINHDVDL
+217 VLAPADIKHDVEL
-230 MVKNIA
+230 MVKNIV

-252 FFYGTEGLLV
+252 FFYGSEGLLV

-287 QICITAGI
+287 QICITSGI
-295 DVPMPEMLVNGA
+295 DAPIPEMLVNGA

-318 FPISLDK
+318 YPISLNQ
-325 RLDDLRSIPG
+325 RLDDLRGIPG
-335 VKLHWYEKEE
+335 VNVHWYEKEE

-353 HVTYLLNNEDP
+353 HVTYLLKNKDA
-364 LSRKKEALEILKI
+364 LSRKKEALDVLKT

>member
-23 VDVVVQTAAETD
+23 VDVVVQTAAKTD
-35 PAAKKTK
+35 PAAKKTN
-42 QVVLQNPTSAE
+42 QVILQDPTNPV

-60 KSRLITFENEWID
+60 KSRLITFENEWVD
-73 IPSLLSLQNNGV
+73 ITSLLSLQNNGV
-85 SFVPR
+85 SFVPK
-90 LQSIRPLINKITQ
+90 LQSIAPLINKITQ
-103 RELLNSLDIP
+103 RDLLNSLDIP
-113 CPDWL
+113 CPEWL
-118 PVPLETLDKSSEIE
+118 PIPLTKSSEFE
-132 IPADWGFPLMAKA
+132 LPADWGFPLMAKA
-145 AKGGYDGKGTKIV
+145 SKGGYDGKGTKII
-158 KNLKQLQEFFQA
+158 KNLKQLQEFLVIE
-170 KTEEQWMLE
+170 TEEQWMME
-179 KWIPFDK
+179 KWVSFDK

-230 MVKNIA
+230 MVRNIV

-245 VGVLAIE
+245 VGVIAIE
-252 FFYGTEGLLV
+252 FFYGSEGLLV

-287 QICITAGI
+287 QICITSGME
-295 DVPMPEMLVNGA
+295 VPMPEMLVNGA
-307 LMANLLGLQSN
+307 LMANLLGLQN
-318 FPISLDK
+318 DYPFTLTQ
-325 RLDDLRSIPG
+325 RLDDLRRIPG
-335 VKLHWYEKEE
+335 LNVYWYEKEE

-353 HVTYLLNNEDP
+353 HVTYLLNNKDP
-364 LSRKKEALEILKI
+364 LSRKKEALDILKT

>member
-23 VDVVVQTAAETD
+23 VDVIVQTGAKTD
-35 PAAKKTK
+35 PAAKKTN
-42 QVVLQNPTSAE
+42 QVVLHNPTNVE
-53 GTKLLAE
+53 GTKILAE
-60 KSRLITFENEWID
+60 KSRMITFENEWVD

-85 SFVPR
+85 SFIPR
-90 LQSIRPLINKITQ
+90 LQSIKPLINKITQ

-118 PVPLETLDKSSEIE
+118 PIPLEKSSKIE
-132 IPADWGFPLMAKA
+132 IPAYWEFPLMAKA
-145 AKGGYDGKGTKIV
+145 AKGGYDGKGTKII
-158 KNLKQLQEFFQA
+158 KNLKQLQEFIQVQT
-170 KTEEQWMLE
+170 KEQWMLE
-179 KWIPFDK
+179 KWVSFDK

-197 GIVRSL
+197 GIVRCL
-203 PIVETYQ
+203 PIVETFQ

-217 VLAPADINHDVDL
+217 VLAPADIKHDVEL
-230 MVKNIA
+230 MVKNIV

-252 FFYGTEGLLV
+252 FFYGSEGLLV

-287 QICITAGI
+287 QICITSGI
-295 DVPMPEMLVNGA
+295 DAPIPEMLVNGA

-318 FPISLDK
+318 YPISLTQ
-325 RLDDLRSIPG
+325 RLDRLRSIPG
-335 VKLHWYEKEE
+335 VNVHWYEKEE

-353 HVTYLLNNEDP
+353 HVTYLLNKKDA
-364 LSRKKEALEILKI
+364 LSRKNEALDVLKT

>member
-12 MLLVEAGKKRD
+12 MLLVEAGKKRN
-23 VDVVVQTAAETD
+23 VDVFVQTTSSTD
-35 PAAKKTK
+35 PAAKKAK
-42 QVVLQNPTSAE
+42 QVVLFDPTNAE
-53 GTKLLAE
+53 GTNLLAE
-60 KSRLITFENEWID
+60 KSRLITFENEWVD
-73 IPSLLSLQNNGV
+73 IPSLFSLQNNGV

-90 LQSIRPLINKITQ
+90 LQSISPLINKINQ

-113 CPDWL
+113 CPDWFPL
-118 PVPLETLDKSSEIE
+118 PLDKSIE
-132 IPADWGFPLMAKA
+132 IDLPNDWDFPLMAKA
-145 AKGGYDGKGTKIV
+145 SKGGYDGKGTKIINNS
-158 KNLKQLQEFFQA
+158 KELKELLEVEP
-170 KTEEQWMLE
+170 EEQWMLE
-179 KWIPFDK
+179 KWVSFDK

-197 GIVRSL
+197 GIIRSL

-230 MVKNIA
+230 IVKNIV
-236 SSLLAELDY
+236 SSLLTELDY
-245 VGVLAIE
+245 VGVIAIE
-252 FFYGTEGLLV
+252 FFYGPEGLLV

-287 QICITAGI
+287 QICITSGI
-295 DVPMPEMLVNGA
+295 DVPTPEMLVDGA
-307 LMANLLGLQSN
+307 LMANLLGLQSGY
-318 FPISLDK
+318 PISLTQ
-325 RLDDLRSIPG
+325 RLDELRAIPG
-335 VKLHWYEKEE
+335 LNVYWYEKDE

-353 HVTYLLNNEDP
+353 HVTYLLNKKDDV
-364 LSRKKEALEILKI
+364 SRKKEALDILKT

>member
-12 MLLVEAGKKRD
+12 MLLIEAGKKRN
-23 VDVVVQTAAETD
+23 VDVVVQTAAKTD
-35 PAAKKTK
+35 PAAKKTN
-42 QVVLQNPTSAE
+42 QLVLHDPTNPL

-60 KSRLITFENEWID
+60 KTRLITFENEWVD
-73 IPSLLSLQNNGV
+73 ISSLLSLENNGV

-118 PVPLETLDKSSEIE
+118 AIPLKKSTEIDL
-132 IPADWGFPLMAKA
+132 PADWGFPLMAKA
-145 AKGGYDGKGTKIV
+145 AKGGYDGKGTKII
-158 KNLKQLQEFFQA
+158 KNLKQLQEFLSV
-170 KTEEQWMLE
+170 EREGQWMLE
-179 KWIPFDK
+179 KWISFDK

-230 MVKNIA
+230 MVRNIA
-236 SSLLAELDY
+236 ASLLAELQY
-245 VGVLAIE
+245 VGVIAIE
-252 FFYGTEGLLV
+252 FFYGSEGLLV

-287 QICITAGI
+287 QICITSGI
-295 DVPMPEMLVNGA
+295 NVPMPEMLVNGA

-318 FPISLDK
+318 YPTSLTQ
-325 RLDDLRSIPG
+325 RLDDLRGIPG
-335 VKLHWYEKEE
+335 LNVHWYEKEE

-353 HVTYLLNNEDP
+353 HVTYLLNNKDA
-364 LSRKKEALEILKI
+364 LSRKKEALDVLQT